1 MGLPFVARIRGIW
14 HNLRT
19 GACNLSDSLRCSSG
33 GVVSMSKYVDQ
44 LREHIES
51 LPEETRRQGADFVGQ
66 EAINIAYGKIL
77 EIMGTPLDNNNK
89 IRKIEAIL
97 EGTDQVIGVCNDI
110 FMDIDLKKILDN
122 G

>member
-1 MGLPFVARIRGIW
+1 
-14 HNLRT
+14 
-19 GACNLSDSLRCSSG
+19 
-33 GVVSMSKYVDQ
+33 MSKYVDQ

-51 LPEETRRQGADFVGQ
+51 LPEETRRQGAGFVGQ

-77 EIMGTPLDNNNK
+77 EIMGTPLDNDNK